1 MKNFDY
7 QNLISIYKSNQVIC
21 KMFNEILK
29 IDIKNTQNVYD
40 YFDIVKNIFFN
51 QLNSNDEQIK
61 LLETKLN
68 EEINNSNTKLN

>member
-1 MKNFDY
+1 MEDFDFK
-7 QNLISIYKSNQVIC
+7 NLISLYTSNQVIC
-21 KMFNEILK
+21 AMFNEILK

-40 YFDIVKNIFFN
+40 YFYKIRDIFFN

-68 EEINNSNTKLN
+68 EYLNNSKTS